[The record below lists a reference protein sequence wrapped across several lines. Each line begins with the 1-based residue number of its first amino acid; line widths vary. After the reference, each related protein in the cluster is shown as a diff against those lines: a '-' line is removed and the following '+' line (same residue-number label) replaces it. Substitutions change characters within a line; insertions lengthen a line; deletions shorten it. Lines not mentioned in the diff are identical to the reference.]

1 MAYLYKKLDNK
12 KEIIKSSLYPKKFN
26 NSCKNSVAL
35 IGIGGN
41 IGDVKRRF
49 EKLLFKFKKDKLVK
63 VLATSIIFKNPPFG
77 YLEQNYFYNSLILID
92 TKLSPIRLLKYL
104 QRVEYYFRRKRE
116 FKDGPRTLDL
126 DIIFY
131 EKKEIAKGTVLIVPH
146 PNWQDRESVLL
157 PLGYLKGAKCLKR
170 VLSHQHQKRHIN

>member
-1 MAYLYKKLDNK
+1 MAFIYKKLDNK
-12 KEIIKSSLYPKKFN
+12 KEIIKSKLYPKRYNKV
-26 NSCKNSVAL
+26 CKNSVAL

-49 EKLLFKFKKDKLVK
+49 NKLLIKFNKDRLVK

-77 YLEQNYFYNSLILID
+77 YLEQDYFYNSLILID

-104 QRVEYYFRRKRE
+104 QRVEFYFRRKRE

-131 EKKEIAKGTVLIVPH
+131 EKKHISKGRVLIVPH

-170 VLSHQHQKRHIN
+170 VL